1 MLKVTTPKRLDGI
14 EELASP
20 AEIAR
25 IAPLDLA
32 SKRVFAGKL
41 KGERRSKKRGESVE
55 FADHRP
61 YVMGDDPRH
70 LDWNLFARLEVL
82 FLKLFLEE
90 EDLSLHV
97 VIDASGSMDT
107 GEPHKFVFAQRVAFL
122 LGYLGLINLNR
133 VGITVIGGGTRN
145 GTKPGLTRAVRD
157 MRGRRRVTEL
167 AEFVL
172 SAEPAGS
179 TSFRAAAERI
189 ALSRRGKGVMIVISD
204 LLMKEGYEDGLRL
217 LVGRGYD
224 LMLLHV
230 LSPQEL
236 KPPITGDLRLKDVE
250 DADQAEVTISSPLLR
265 AYERTLSVY
274 CKRLE
279 EFCKRRSIGYVLAP
293 SSDDPASV
301 LLERLRS
308 RGVLK

>member
-1 MLKVTTPKRLDGI
+1 MD
-14 EELASP
+14 ELASP

-25 IAPLDLA
+25 VAPLDLA
-32 SKRVFAGKL
+32 SRRVFAGKL

-61 YVMGDDPRH
+61 YVIGDDPRH

-133 VGITVIGGGTRN
+133 VGITVIGGGTRD
-145 GTKPGLTRAVRD
+145 GTTPAVTRSVRD
-157 MRGRRRVTEL
+157 MRGRRRVSEL
-167 AEFVL
+167 ADFVL
-172 SAEPAGS
+172 SAEPAG
-179 TSFRAAAERI
+179 TASFRAASERI
-189 ALSRRGKGVMIVISD
+189 ALARRGKGVMLVISD
-204 LLMKEGYEDGLRL
+204 FLMKEGYEDGLRL

-224 LMLLHV
+224 LVLLHV

-236 KPPITGDLRLKDVE
+236 RPPITGDVRLKDIE

-274 CKRLE
+274 CKRIE
-279 EFCKRRSIGYVLAP
+279 EFCKRRSIGYILTP
-293 SSDDPASV
+293 SSEDPASV
-301 LLERLRS
+301 LLEGLRA
-308 RGVLK
+308 RGVLR